1 MDRQSI
7 GVVLGLLAFVW
18 VLQIIL
24 SSLQGRRFHLAVSRQ
39 RKLGDPQGTAVGM
52 AGSNWRGKVYGVLTT
67 DAERRIVA
75 AGRLSGVTVFANIK
89 PVPEVVGLT
98 LDDIENG
105 EPPAEVKKKLWQAFQ
120 HSAGFIRRQD
130 ERQAEAD
137 ANLAAQEAAESG
149 QQKDTHA
156 AESDGAGTREQEPA
170 ADEARA

>member
-18 VLQIIL
+18 VLQIVL
-24 SSLQGRRFHLAVSRQ
+24 SSLQGRRFHQAVSRQ
-39 RKLGDPQGTAVGM
+39 RKLGDPTGTAVGM

-67 DAERRIVA
+67 DENRRIVA
-75 AGRLSGVTVFANIK
+75 AGQLSGVTVFANIK

-98 LDDIENG
+98 LQDIESGN
-105 EPPAEVKKKLWQAFQ
+105 PPAGVKKKLWQAFQ

-137 ANLAAQEAAESG
+137 ANLAAQES
-149 QQKDTHA
+149 
-156 AESDGAGTREQEPA
+156 AGVREEQETASEVA
-170 ADEARA
+170 ADGVRA